1 MNFDS
6 KKNEFDIVQ
15 VKNMD
20 LSSVIVIVVN
30 YVLDGYDWFLIL
42 LFVRVNGGYKYK
54 LYVKRFMNVFMVW
67 VQVVWRKLVD
77 QYLYF
82 YNVELSKI
90 LGKLWKLLN
99 DVEKK
104 FFIEEVERLWLK
116 YKREYFDYKY

>member
-6 KKNEFDIVQ
+6 KKSEFDIVQ